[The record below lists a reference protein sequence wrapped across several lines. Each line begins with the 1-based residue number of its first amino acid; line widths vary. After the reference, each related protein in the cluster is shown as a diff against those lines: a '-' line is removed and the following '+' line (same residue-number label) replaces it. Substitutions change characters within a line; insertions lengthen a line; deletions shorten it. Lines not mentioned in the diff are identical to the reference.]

1 MKHTTKYIL
10 PTLLIFF
17 LSSCSNSFINH
28 ELKAEQ
34 IGTCTEQKAPIKIL
48 SNINGERYEFQYC
61 LDDNFDGKNYTI
73 ERSGDSLLVK
83 FTVTTKKTALFKLTL
98 DIDAKPAYHHIT
110 LGDQT
115 LTIVPKDKF

>member
-1 MKHTTKYIL
+1 MKYFLTAPAI
-10 PTLLIFF
+10 TLTF

-28 ELKAEQ
+28 KLTAEK
-34 IGTCTEQKAPIKIL
+34 IGECQQQTLPVKMS

-61 LDDNFDGKNYTI
+61 LEEDFNGRDYTI
-73 ERSGDSLLVK
+73 ERKGDSLLVK
-83 FTVTTKKTALFKLTL
+83 FPAITKKTALYKLTL

-115 LTIVPKDKF
+115 LEIAPTDKF